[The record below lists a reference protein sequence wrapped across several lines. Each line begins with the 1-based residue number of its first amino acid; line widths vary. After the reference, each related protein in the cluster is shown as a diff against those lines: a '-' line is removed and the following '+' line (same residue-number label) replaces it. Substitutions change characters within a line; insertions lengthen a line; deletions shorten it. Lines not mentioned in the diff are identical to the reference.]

1 MRTKPQSTLPIILL
15 SLLLLSCDKLAE
27 EEQKEKSTKL
37 FFNIEGKYDSL
48 GNRTG
53 RWEYKDEEGEIIKV
67 IYYFPNPENN
77 YSIRYYH
84 QKKIIYL
91 EDYRKG
97 ILIYQM
103 SFGKCSN
110 TQESA
115 GFLFRSN
122 CSVCHE
128 VVDSIQFKS
137 IYVKDKNKLTGKYL
151 TSLFKYDTIHHKDIF
166 LHIEDCD
173 NLAEYIKNNFQ
184 Y

>member
-1 MRTKPQSTLPIILL
+1 MRTKPQSTLPIILF

-27 EEQKEKSTKL
+27 EGQKEKSTKL

-67 IYYFPNPENN
+67 IDYFPNPKNN

-97 ILIYQM
+97 ILIYQL

-122 CSVCHE
+122 CSMCHLS
-128 VVDSIQFKS
+128 VDSISFHS
-137 IYVKDKNKLTGKYL
+137 IYTKKQAKLTGKYL
-151 TSLFKYDTIHHKDIF
+151 NYLLENDSIYHKDIF